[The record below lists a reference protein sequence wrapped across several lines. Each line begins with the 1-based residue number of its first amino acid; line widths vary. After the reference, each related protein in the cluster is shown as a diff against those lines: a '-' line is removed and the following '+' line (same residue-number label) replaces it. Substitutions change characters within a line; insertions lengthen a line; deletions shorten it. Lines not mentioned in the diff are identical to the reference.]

1 MFDKLKKSLSSA
13 VKNIGEKELGEKD
26 IDRIFAD
33 LQISLLESDV
43 AQEVIDDLAESMK
56 KELTGQRVEKGD
68 KMQSFVKKK
77 LEEYLLGM
85 FEKAGT
91 VDLVSNITAKKSKK
105 EPYAIV
111 FLGINGTG
119 KTTTIAKVANMLRK
133 HGFSLVIAAGDTH
146 RAGAI
151 EQISQHA
158 SKLSIKV
165 VAQRYGADPAAVGR
179 DAILHAKSNR
189 ADAVLVDTAGRMQ
202 TSKNLMDE
210 MGKII
215 RVVNPDLKIFIGDS
229 LAGNDTINQAREF
242 YQYTKFDGAILTK
255 TDADVKGGAAIS
267 IVHITGKPIMYLG
280 VGQEYDDLVPF
291 DPKSFVNSILG
302 DNIAA

>member
-33 LQISLLESDV
+33 LQISLLESDI

-68 KMQSFVKKK
+68 KMQFFVKKK

-119 KTTTIAKVANMLRK
+119 KTTTIAKVANMLKK

-229 LAGNDTINQAREF
+229 LAGNDTISQAREF